1 MAARLAASPGAG
13 PVLPRPAK
21 TRPNLDHSRYALS
34 CPSMS
39 LLDLSKWH
47 GARSFWETR
56 PLMPWTVGP
65 RVSALLRSLRLPLS
79 ERARR
84 KKQEGPSPLLRIPD
98 EGRAYV

>member
-21 TRPNLDHSRYALS
+21 IRPNLDHSRCALS

-65 RVSALLRSLRLPLS
+65 RVYRRQWEDKKKSIDKDKKERSALTSKS
-79 ERARR
+79 TKERAARL
-84 KKQEGPSPLLRIPD
+84 E
-98 EGRAYV
+98 